1 MSTVEANV
9 YGLDFLAAYPD
20 AKLIKS
26 RGVKFVACYLKNWNK
41 VRVAE
46 YMAEGIAIIPIGQLS
61 TTRAEAGATAGTI
74 DGLRW
79 VRSAIGVGIP
89 NNNTVPIIMTHDSS
103 KWTDACADYFVAAEK
118 AVRAGGF
125 LFAIY
130 GSKKAVSASKAKG
143 ATFDLIWATNAY
155 AWGGGR
161 HPEAHVWQGGHGNV
175 NRFLNPMWNG
185 TPLDVSGMG
194 LIDTNVSKRPFPAW
208 LSVAPVVP
216 PAPSKPAKPPKPA
229 PFPPFDPSNGL
240 FSLYPIANKPI
251 IRQGA
256 SGDMVKY
263 LQGVILRK
271 SGGNITVDGS
281 FGPQTVKRVKDVQ
294 TFFKL
299 QADGVVGPQT
309 WSIIDYLA
317 LH

>member
-20 AKLIKS
+20 AQLIKS
-26 RGVKFVACYLKNWNK
+26 RGIKFVACYLKNWNK

-46 YMAEGIAIIPIGQLS
+46 YMAQGISVIPIGEVS

-74 DGLRW
+74 DAVLW
-79 VRSAIGVGIP
+79 VRSAKDVGIP
-89 NNNTVPIIMTHDSS
+89 NDNSVPIIMTHDSS

-125 LFAIY
+125 LFGIY
-130 GSKKAVSASKAKG
+130 GSKKAVDASRAKG

-161 HPEAHVWQGGHGNV
+161 HADAHVWQGGHGNV
-175 NRFLNPMWNG
+175 NRFFNPMWNG

-216 PAPSKPAKPPKPA
+216 PKPIKPKPPKPA
-229 PFPPFDPSNGL
+229 PLPPFDPANGL
-240 FSLYPIANKPI
+240 FSLYPLAKKPSI
-251 IRQGA
+251 SKGS
-256 SGDMVKY
+256 SGDVVKY
-263 LQGVILRK
+263 LQGVILCK
-271 SGGNITVDGS
+271 AGGDISVDGA
-281 FGPQTVKRVKDVQ
+281 FGPQTDKRVRDLQK
-294 TFFKL
+294 FFKL
-299 QADGVVGPQT
+299 TVDGIVGPQT
-309 WSIIDYLA
+309 WGVIDYLA
-317 LH
+317 VH